1 MFVVLIVEK
10 GVPPQEL
17 RDVVLVAASGMA
29 EHCDPN
35 MDLNDRESLLKVVR
49 NNQPL
54 VSWELVLGKSL
65 V

>member
-29 EHCDPN
+29 EHSDPN
-35 MDLNDRESLLKVVR
+35 MDLNDREGLLKVVQ
-49 NNQPL
+49 NDQPR
-54 VSWELVLGKSL
+54 WG
-65 V
+65 